1 MMTSFNDFR
10 RGYDDRYDVPE
21 WQLRQGRLFD
31 PRGQS
36 YERLRRFN
44 GDGMRDPSWMR
55 DVSYRRVDAEL
66 APMVKVIEVF
76 AQSPHSWEDATR
88 RAVAEAT
95 QTIRGI
101 RSISIEDMY
110 AVVDEDHVVSFRIN
124 AKISFALDD
133 NRWRR

>member
-1 MMTSFNDFR
+1 MMTSWSDPR
-10 RGYDDRYDVPE
+10 RGYDDRYDVAE

-36 YERLRRFN
+36 YERQRRLN
-44 GDGMRDPSWMR
+44 GDWMREPSWMR
-55 DVSYRRVDAEL
+55 DVPYRRLDADL
-66 APMVKVIEVF
+66 VPMVKVIEVF

-88 RAVAEAT
+88 RAIAEAT
-95 QTIRGI
+95 QTLRGI

-124 AKISFALDD
+124 AKIAFALDD
-133 NRWRR
+133 VRWRR